1 MPTTHHIPSLVLTD
15 HTFRVP
21 LDHARPDAETIEVF
35 AREVV
40 SPARAGDKLPW
51 LVFFQGG
58 PGAAAPRPMGKDG
71 WLKRALQDYR
81 VLLLDQRGTGR
92 STPVTAQTLARFES
106 PQAMADYLKHFRA
119 DAIVRDAE
127 HIRRQLLGEQERW
140 SVLGQ
145 SFGGFCVTSYLSL
158 APQGLREALITGGL
172 PPLER
177 PVDDVYRATY
187 RRVLERNRLYYERYP
202 DDVERAR
209 AVARYLSEHE
219 VDLPGGDRLSARR
232 FQQLGMGFGMSDG
245 FEAVHYLLEDT
256 FVDGAHGPELSYTF
270 LRGME
275 NAQHFDTNP
284 IYAILHEAIYC
295 QHAASRWSAE
305 RVRVEFPQFQL
316 APDAP
321 VTFTGE
327 MIYSWMFDEQAR
339 LRPLEEAAQILADYD
354 GWPALYDVQVL
365 RANSVPCAAAAYA
378 NDIYVERAF
387 SEETAQCIRGL
398 RLWLTNEYE
407 HNALRAHG
415 EAVLSR
421 LMDMLHGEK

>member
-1 MPTTHHIPSLVLTD
+1 MRTTHHVPGLVLTD

-158 APQGLREALITGGL
+158 APQGLRDGEIFWVVSNGIRMTGMPAFSPTHKEDEIWKIVAFVRHLPEITK
-172 PPLER
+172 E
-177 PVDDVYRATY
+177 
-187 RRVLERNRLYYERYP
+187 E
-202 DDVERAR
+202 
-209 AVARYLSEHE
+209 
-219 VDLPGGDRLSARR
+219 
-232 FQQLGMGFGMSDG
+232 QQLLKAG
-245 FEAVHYLLEDT
+245 T
-256 FVDGAHGPELSYTF
+256 
-270 LRGME
+270 
-275 NAQHFDTNP
+275 
-284 IYAILHEAIYC
+284 
-295 QHAASRWSAE
+295 
-305 RVRVEFPQFQL
+305 
-316 APDAP
+316 
-321 VTFTGE
+321 
-327 MIYSWMFDEQAR
+327 
-339 LRPLEEAAQILADYD
+339 EEAAHHHEA
-354 GWPALYDVQVL
+354 GWA
-365 RANSVPCAAAAYA
+365 
-378 NDIYVERAF
+378 VEKP
-387 SEETAQCIRGL
+387 
-398 RLWLTNEYE
+398 
-407 HNALRAHG
+407 
-415 EAVLSR
+415 
-421 LMDMLHGEK
+421 GEKEAPPGKTRSTVAPQALCDPDRRG